1 MIKIFTSPSCSSCR
15 KVKKWFDEQHIPYEE
30 KSIFS
35 PSLNVGDIQDILK
48 KSENGTADI
57 ISERSKIV
65 KEQHINFEDMKFSEV
80 VDFLKKN
87 PTVLKRPIIVDDKKI
102 QVGYNDEDISMFIP
116 AAYKIAEKT
125 CGPDTCPNY
134 RNCPHILDKK

>member
-65 KEQHINFEDMKFSEV
+65 KEQHIDFEDMKFSEV

-87 PTVLKRPIIVDDKKI
+87 GAKSLPEIAAGLGIENKDIGSAFGQLSKEGILKM
-102 QVGYNDEDISMFIP
+102 N
-116 AAYKIAEKT
+116 A
-125 CGPDTCPNY
+125 
-134 RNCPHILDKK
+134 